1 MVNIVSRIISMKA
14 IFEELLK
21 TKKNFVFI
29 GEAGSGKSEIAMNF
43 AMAFA
48 EILYGQAQSAEQCA
62 NKAQSAERCANQAQ
76 AAMLPNISPRAVHF
90 FDMDQTKPLFRS
102 RDVREQLEQAGVVFH
117 FDEQFMDAPTM
128 VGGVREHLADP
139 GSIVILDVGG
149 NHQGARMIGGFAPF
163 LNRGETAN
171 YFVINPYRPWSRE
184 VLGIDGTLSEILKV
198 SHIQKV
204 DILSNPNVGAD
215 TTAEEA
221 ATGDARLREMI
232 GEYVEVGPICVREQL
247 AKEIEQNTGCAVIP
261 LRLYLKGIL

>member
-1 MVNIVSRIISMKA
+1 
-14 IFEELLK
+14 
-21 TKKNFVFI
+21 
-29 GEAGSGKSEIAMNF
+29 
-43 AMAFA
+43 
-48 EILYGQAQSAEQCA
+48 
-62 NKAQSAERCANQAQ
+62 
-76 AAMLPNISPRAVHF
+76 
-90 FDMDQTKPLFRS
+90 
-102 RDVREQLEQAGVVFH
+102 
-117 FDEQFMDAPTM
+117 M